1 MRLFGKNRTFGLDVG
16 SYAVKLVE
24 LDETSKGYR
33 VRNVAIARIP
43 PESIV
48 DGDIINTIGV
58 SETLRS
64 LFREVKLKTKQ
75 VSLGVGG
82 HAGVMQRKIKVPIMS
97 REELENSIKW
107 EAEQYL
113 PPGLTMDEVYMDFV
127 VLDTLSEEGQM
138 EVSLVFAKKDIV
150 NNYVAILTDLG
161 YDPVVVD
168 YKAFAL
174 QNAFEL
180 NYPLAEDEVI
190 VLLDIGA
197 SMYTINVVKG
207 DKSLYIRDVSGN
219 AGNFITEE
227 LQKNLGVDYEDAEN
241 MKRGGAEGRSPE
253 ADRIIKS
260 AVETMAEAVATDIKR
275 VVGTLAED
283 TSVSKLLVCG
293 GAVMS
298 DGFVEKLQEKTGIP
312 VEIIDPFK
320 QLIMPKEVPSYVEEN
335 RSQFTVAV
343 GLALRKPYE

>member
-1 MRLFGKNRTFGLDVG
+1 MKIFGRNKVFGLDIG
-16 SYAVKLVE
+16 AYAVKLVE
-24 LDETSKGYR
+24 LDETSKGYKL
-33 VRNVAIARIP
+33 RNAGIVRIP

-48 DGDIINTIGV
+48 DGDVINTIGV
-58 SETLRS
+58 SEALRTLFS
-64 LFREVKLKTKQ
+64 ELKLKTKQ

-82 HAGVMQRKIKVPIMS
+82 HAGVMQRRIKVPIMS

-113 PPGLTMDEVYMDFV
+113 PPGLTIDEVYMDFV
-127 VLDTLSEEGQM
+127 VLGTLSEEGQM

-180 NYPLAEDEVI
+180 NYPLSEEEVVI
-190 VLLDIGA
+190 LLDIGA
-197 SMYTINVVKG
+197 SMYTINVIKG

-219 AGNFITEE
+219 AGSFVTEE

-241 MKRGGAEGRSPE
+241 MKQIPVEERSSE
-253 ADRIIKS
+253 ADKIIKDS
-260 AVETMAEAVATDIKR
+260 IDIMADSVATDVKR

-283 TSVSKLLVCG
+283 TSISKLFMCG
-293 GAVMS
+293 GAVIS
-298 DGFVEKLQEKTGIP
+298 EELIAKLQEKTEMS
-312 VEIIDPFK
+312 VEVIDPFK
-320 QLIMPKEVPSYVEEN
+320 QLIIPKEMPLDVEKN
-335 RSQFTVAV
+335 KSQFTVAV